1 MYWIKVK
8 ESYNLRRREN
18 YVQIRKKKKKEKQRP
33 KQKNKMGRGG
43 SQIRNIPTPIHK
55 SI

>member
-1 MYWIKVK
+1 MYIIKVK

-18 YVQIRKKKKKEKQRP
+18 YVQIRKKKKKQRP

-43 SQIRNIPTPIHK
+43 NIPTPIHK

>member
-1 MYWIKVK
+1 MYLIKVK

-18 YVQIRKKKKKEKQRP
+18 YVQIRKKKKKQRP

-55 SI
+55 ST

>member
-18 YVQIRKKKKKEKQRP
+18 YVQIRKKKKQRP

-43 SQIRNIPTPIHK
+43 SQIRDIPTLIHK